1 MLSNSWEKKTVC
13 VGAVHLVLRCLR
25 RISHPL
31 QFSGLSFVFFL
42 HPWVALGLSVRPGF
56 SAAPIFIKSKGKHDI
71 ETLSSLEKHKHG
83 SLDRLVL
90 FPSWSNKSKFQAA
103 TALYMN
109 PLQRARGDFIY
120 LF

>member
-42 HPWVALGLSVRPGF
+42 HPWALGLSVRPGF